1 MIVWLSLSAAK
12 KISCSCNNGFDEGE
26 FSWKV
31 CAHLE
36 EERRTSEELRG
47 GLEKEREE
55 LRTKLRDATNEV
67 RGQMTLAECVFIPD
81 KIYLIKVCRISVI
94 TLVICDVSGLSDL

>member
-1 MIVWLSLSAAK
+1 MIVRLSLCAEK
-12 KISCSCNNGFDEGE
+12 KICCSCNDGVDEGE
-26 FSWKV
+26 FSRKV

-36 EERRTSEELRG
+36 EERRTGEELRG

-67 RGQMTLAECVFIPD
+67 RGQIALAECVFTP
-81 KIYLIKVCRISVI
+81 YEMIKVFRISAI
-94 TLVICDVSGLSDL
+94 TLVICDVSVLSDL